1 MSTLNGAKCK
11 LCRREG
17 MKLMLKG
24 ERCYLDKC
32 AIETRNY
39 APGQHGANARR
50 KKMVGGSYSEQM
62 REKQKIKRIYGMR
75 EQQFR
80 NFFAKAIKK
89 RGVTGEVFLQLLE
102 RRLDNIVY
110 RMGFAPSRVT
120 ARQLVRH
127 GHFSVNGKKVDVPSF
142 QVNVGDAVSVCE
154 KSKKVE
160 IVQSALKSA
169 RRGTLPDWLNVDKVN
184 LTGTVISLPLRDQ
197 IPTPVNE
204 QLVVELYSK

>member
-1 MSTLNGAKCK
+1 MSSASGAKCK

-32 AIETRNY
+32 AIENRNY
-39 APGQHGANARR
+39 PPGQHGANARR
-50 KKMVGGSYSEQM
+50 KKLVGGSYAEQL
-62 REKQKIKRIYGMR
+62 REKQKIKRIYGLR
-75 EQQFR
+75 ERQFS
-80 NFFAKAIKK
+80 NFFTRAVRIK
-89 RGVTGEVFLQLLE
+89 GVTGEVFLQLLE

-110 RMGFAPSRVT
+110 RMGFAPSRES

-127 GHFSVNGKKVDVPSF
+127 SHFLVNGKKVNIPSYIVSAGDVI
-142 QVNVGDAVSVCE
+142 SVAE
-154 KSKKVE
+154 KSTKTD
-160 IVQSALKSA
+160 IIHTALKSS
-169 RRGTLPDWLNVDKVN
+169 RRGGALDWISVDKVK
-184 LTGTVISLPLRDQ
+184 LSGSVVTLPSRDQ

>member
-1 MSTLNGAKCK
+1 
-11 LCRREG
+11 

-50 KKMVGGSYSEQM
+50 KKIVGGSYAEQL

-75 EQQFR
+75 ESQFR
-80 NFFAKAIKK
+80 IFFKKAARLK
-89 RGVTGEVFLQLLE
+89 GVTGELFLQLLE
-102 RRLDNIVY
+102 RRLDNIIY

-127 GHFSVNGKKVDVPSF
+127 GHFMVNGKKVDVPSF
-142 QVNVGDAVSVCE
+142 VVKAGDMISVGE
-154 KSKKVE
+154 KSQKAE
-160 IVQSALKSA
+160 IVHQALKSA
-169 RRGTLPDWLNVDKVN
+169 RRGAPLDWINVDKVK
-184 LTGTVISLPLRDQ
+184 LSGTIMTLPSRDQ